1 VKMGKLGEGG
11 TGALQGTLS
20 FGGPNNNRQSS
31 GMTMSDP
38 TAWKATCKRMTR
50 ELDREVAAARQPRF
64 TQQQIARARGTLSD
78 GQFLALCRQVV
89 ADHAAS

>member
-1 VKMGKLGEGG
+1 M
-11 TGALQGTLS
+11 
-20 FGGPNNNRQSS
+20 NN
-31 GMTMSDP
+31 P
-38 TAWKATCKRMTR
+38 TAWKAACERMTG

-89 ADHAAS
+89 GDHAAS